1 MDERQELTCQ
11 LVRLLQDYSIS
22 LTYIIPGARGV
33 GLTGLAKERLEEI
46 LARLEAVPNLRQDL
60 VYANGCFFAGRYVKS
75 AAVYSALLEG
85 EPGDQV
91 ARFNLGLC
99 YVRLKQPQDAVREF
113 TQVIQQVMHVEP
125 LLTQAHYQRGNVH
138 DDLGEPELALIDY
151 ETSISLEPD
160 FLRAHYNRGIVLAK
174 MGRHRDA
181 IAQFDQVLEL
191 RPDLSNAYLNRGAA
205 QDEMGRHHRAIA
217 DYAEALILDP
227 DNVNAWFNRAR
238 THYYLGCMEESIA
251 DYSEVLRLRS
261 DDAEALN
268 NRGLAFDAVGDY
280 HRALVDYEAAALI
293 QPNFAEV
300 FNNKGAALEA
310 LEDHQAAMDA
320 YLAAAKAAPDFA
332 VAYFN
337 AARLCSKLGDLD
349 QCLTHLETAEKL
361 ESGWMKEA
369 AEDDQ
374 LSWVLD
380 MQQLKGK
387 KSDNS

>member
-1 MDERQELTCQ
+1 MEERQELTGR
-11 LVRLLQDYSIS
+11 LVSLLQDYSIG
-22 LTYIIPGARGV
+22 LTYITPGPRGG
-33 GLTGLAKERLEEI
+33 GLTGLAQERLEEI
-46 LARLEAVPNLRQDL
+46 LAALDGVPNVRQDL
-60 VYANGCFFAGRYVKS
+60 VYANGCFFVGRYVKS
-75 AAVYSALLEG
+75 AAVYSSLLES
-85 EPGDQV
+85 EPRDQV

-99 YVRLKQPQDAVREF
+99 YVRLKQPQDAVLEF
-113 TQVIQQVMHVEP
+113 TQVIKQVIQVKP

-151 ETSISLEPD
+151 EMAISLEPE
-160 FLRAHYNRGIVLAK
+160 FLRAHYNRGIVLAN
-174 MGRHRDA
+174 MGRHLDA

-205 QDEMGRHHRAIA
+205 QDEMGCHYRAIA
-217 DYAEALILDP
+217 DYAEALRLDP

-238 THYYLGCMEESIA
+238 THYYLGSTEESIA

-300 FNNKGAALEA
+300 LNNMGAALEA
-310 LEDHQAAMDA
+310 LEDHQSAMDA

-349 QCLTHLETAEKL
+349 QCLRYLETAEKL